1 MNTISPEELKRKLDS
16 AESIT
21 ILDVREQ
28 HEIYISNPDFETI
41 LIPLDQ
47 LPDRTDE
54 LDKNDEIVCICRSGN
69 RSGKACQ
76 LLEEKGVEKAYNLT
90 GGVNE
95 WAKKVDP
102 SLPVY

>member
-1 MNTISPEELKRKLDS
+1 MDTISPEELKEKLDN

-28 HEIYISNPDFETI
+28 HETYISDPEFEKI

-47 LPDRTDE
+47 LQDRLNE
-54 LDKNDEIVCICRSGN
+54 LNKDDEIVCICRSGN

-76 LLEEKGVEKAYNLT
+76 LLAENGFNKTYNLV
-90 GGVNE
+90 GGVND
-95 WAKKVDP
+95 WAKKIDP